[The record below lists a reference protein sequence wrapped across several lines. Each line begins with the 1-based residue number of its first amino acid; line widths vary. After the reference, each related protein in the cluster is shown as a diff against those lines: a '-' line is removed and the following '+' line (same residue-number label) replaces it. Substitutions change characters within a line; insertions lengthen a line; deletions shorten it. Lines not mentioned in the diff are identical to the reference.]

1 VALGLGLAVD
11 GYAQTAAPSGARGD
25 APKSDAP
32 KSGDVDRSDRS
43 DRSGAAKSADRKDT
57 ANRPAW
63 TPDTASM
70 EMKRLVG
77 TKVRTTDGKDVG
89 EIDQFIVALKDGK
102 VSHVV
107 IGMGGFAGVGER
119 KVVVPWNEVKI
130 GHDMKNGEKM
140 AATIDSAALDRAP
153 RYAGIGGQRQSRD
166 RDRDGTP
173 AASPATGTGSG
184 SGTTGGSGSS
194 TAPADSQKKN

>member
-11 GYAQTAAPSGARGD
+11 GYAQTAPPSGAR
-25 APKSDAP
+25 SDAP

-43 DRSGAAKSADRKDT
+43 DRSGAAKSGADRKDDT

-130 GHDMKNGEKM
+130 GHDMKNGQKM

-166 RDRDGTP
+166 RDRDRTP
-173 AASPATGTGSG
+173 AASPATGTSPG
-184 SGTTGGSGSS
+184 SGTTGSGSGA
-194 TAPADSQKKN
+194 APADSQKKN

>member
-1 VALGLGLAVD
+1 MRRTVLTVLALALGLSLAVD
-11 GYAQTAAPSGARGD
+11 GYAQTSAPSGTR
-25 APKSDAP
+25 SDAP
-32 KSGDVDRSDRS
+32 KAGGAERSDRS
-43 DRSGAAKSADRKDT
+43 DRPGTAKSE
-57 ANRPAW
+57 RPAW

-77 TKVRTTDGKDVG
+77 TKVRTSDGKEVG
-89 EIDQFIVALKDGK
+89 EIDQFIVALQDGK

-130 GHDMKNGEKM
+130 GHDMKNGDKM

-166 RDRDGTP
+166 RDRDRSG
-173 AASPATGTGSG
+173 AASPATGGS
-184 SGTTGGSGSS
+184 STTGGSSDSGATKS
-194 TAPADSQKKN
+194 DSQKKY